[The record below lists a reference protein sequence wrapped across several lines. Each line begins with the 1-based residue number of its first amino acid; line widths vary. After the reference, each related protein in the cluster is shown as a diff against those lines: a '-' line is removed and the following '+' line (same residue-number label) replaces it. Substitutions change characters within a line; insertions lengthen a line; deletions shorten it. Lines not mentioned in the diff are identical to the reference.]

1 MKVPL
6 FDLTRQYK
14 KMRVEMMNRID
25 EVISSGRVIL
35 GKNVEEIERNIAK
48 YIGVKHAIGVA
59 SGSDAL
65 LLALRAMG
73 VKAGDRV
80 ITTPYTFFATVSAIT
95 RLDARPIFVDV
106 DEKNFN
112 LSLNDVKRAL
122 KEDERIKAI
131 IPVHLFG
138 RSVDMQSL
146 KGICDPYGV
155 KILEDAAQSVGSEC
169 VVDGKKVRTGSVGEA
184 GILSFFPTKNLGA
197 YGDAGMVL
205 TNSDEI
211 NEKVRMLRV
220 HGSRK
225 KYVHDEVG
233 YNSRMDEIQ
242 AAILNVKF
250 PNLNEWISKRI
261 SVARNYA
268 SLFEKYEVD
277 VMYPE
282 VPQDRSYVFHQYV
295 IRVKKRDELREY
307 LTSNHI
313 GTSIYYPIPLH
324 LQKCFSYLG
333 YKMGDFPTAE
343 ELSKETLALPIF
355 PEITAEEQRY
365 VVEKIK
371 EFYNKS

>member
-35 GKNVEEIERNIAK
+35 GKNVEEIEKNIAK

-122 KEDERIKAI
+122 EKDERIKAI

-261 SVARNYA
+261 SVAKNYA

-277 VMYPE
+277 VVYPE
-282 VPQDRSYVFHQYV
+282 VPRDRSYVFHQYV

-307 LTSNHI
+307 LTSNDI

-355 PEITAEEQRY
+355 PEITVEEQRY

>member
-250 PNLNEWISKRI
+250 PNLDKWISKRI
-261 SVARNYA
+261 SVAKNYA

-277 VMYPE
+277 VVYPE

-355 PEITAEEQRY
+355 PEITVEEQAY

>member
-35 GKNVEEIERNIAK
+35 GKNVEEIEKNIAK

-106 DEKNFN
+106 DEKTFN
-112 LSLNDVKRAL
+112 MSLNDVKRAL
-122 KEDERIKAI
+122 EKDERIKAI

-261 SVARNYA
+261 SVAKNYA

-277 VMYPE
+277 VVYPE
-282 VPQDRSYVFHQYV
+282 VPRDRSYVFHQYV

-355 PEITAEEQRY
+355 PEITVEEQRY